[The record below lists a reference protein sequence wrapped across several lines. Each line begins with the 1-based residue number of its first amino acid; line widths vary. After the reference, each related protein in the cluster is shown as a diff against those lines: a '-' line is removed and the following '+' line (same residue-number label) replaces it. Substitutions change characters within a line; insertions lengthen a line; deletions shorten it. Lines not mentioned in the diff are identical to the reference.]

1 MPSISIDISHEL
13 FEQMNQFPNIDWN
26 LIISRMFEEYF
37 KELSRL
43 DELATDS
50 QLGMK
55 DVAEISKLI
64 EASAWKKFKQRHVIR

>member
-1 MPSISIDISHEL
+1 
-13 FEQMNQFPNIDWN
+13 
-26 LIISRMFEEYF
+26 MFEEYF